1 MFMFNDLTTPLTLFH
16 SRRSGKA
23 RDMIAPGPDADQMAA
38 ILNAATRVPDHGKLN
53 PWRFIVIGADQ
64 RDALSTLLTGAYRT
78 EKPAAGRLEI
88 EAMDA
93 MARQA
98 PALVIALF
106 SPRMESHIPL
116 WEQQLSMGA
125 ACMQMMNAAHAQGF
139 VANWLTGW
147 PSQSDTVR
155 NHFGAEH
162 ERIAGFFYFGTPAKT
177 LEERPRPDF
186 DAVVTYWDGAL

>member
-1 MFMFNDLTTPLTLFH
+1 MFNDLTSPLTLFH
-16 SRRSGKA
+16 TRRSGKA
-23 RDMIAPGPDADQMAA
+23 RDMVAPGPDADQMTA

-64 RDALSTLLTGAYRT
+64 RDALSSLLTDAYRT
-78 EKPAAGRLEI
+78 EKPTAGRLEI
-88 EAMDA
+88 EAMEA

-147 PSQSDTVR
+147 PSQSDAVR
-155 NHFGAEH
+155 NTFGAAH
-162 ERIAGFFYFGTPAKT
+162 ERIAGFFYFGTPTKA

-186 DAVVTYWDGAL
+186 NAVVTYWDGAF

>member
-1 MFMFNDLTTPLTLFH
+1 MFNDLTSPLTLFH
-16 SRRSGKA
+16 TRRSGKA
-23 RDMIAPGPDADQMAA
+23 RDMVAPGPDADQMTA

-64 RDALSTLLTGAYRT
+64 RDALSSLLTDAYRT
-78 EKPAAGRLEI
+78 EKPTAGRLEV
-88 EAMDA
+88 EAMEA

-98 PALVIALF
+98 PALIIALF
-106 SPRMESHIPL
+106 SPRTESHIPL

-147 PSQSDTVR
+147 PSQSEAVR
-155 NHFGAEH
+155 DHFGAAH
-162 ERIAGFFYFGTPAKT
+162 ERIAGFFYFGTGAKA

-186 DAVVTYWDGAL
+186 DAVVTYWDGTL